1 MVHQKMYVTGGI
13 GATHIGE
20 AFSFNYDLPNDTAY
34 AETCASIGL
43 VFFARRMLEI
53 QAKAEYAD
61 VMELALYN
69 GVLSGMAL
77 DGKSF
82 FYVNPL
88 EVLPEACHKDER
100 KFHVK
105 PIRQKWSAVPAASE
119 PGKNGKLSCIL
130 RIHGK
135 RHNPVCP
142 LVHGWNSGR
151 RKSKSIHHFRIPVG
165 RPCFRDLRE
174 RYQRAV
180 HLCIPHPGMVCFL

>member
-1 MVHQKMYVTGGI
+1 
-13 GATHIGE
+13 
-20 AFSFNYDLPNDTAY
+20 
-34 AETCASIGL
+34 
-43 VFFARRMLEI
+43 MLEI

-88 EVLPEACHKDER
+88 EVLPEACHKDEAEIPCKTDPPEMVR
-100 KFHVK
+100 LCLL
-105 PIRQKWSAVPAASE
+105 PSE

-180 HLCIPHPGMVCFL
+180 HLCIPIPGWCLLRKEIPKAQKWKKKTGICM